1 MEVSLASP
9 PNLQHI
15 YLKLL
20 VTLIVNLLVVNK
32 KKVWIAYF
40 NAELLAGM
48 HSAGHMIGQLD
59 QGFPVA
65 LLYPTANA
73 ELIHK
78 F

>member
-32 KKVWIAYF
+32 KKC
-40 NAELLAGM
+40 
-48 HSAGHMIGQLD
+48 IGTWC
-59 QGFPVA
+59 QG
-65 LLYPTANA
+65 
-73 ELIHK
+73 
-78 F
+78 